1 MGLFGGSVLCS
12 RYVLLFV
19 LCLFYESFARR
30 ATPYP
35 LYTVAF
41 YCSNLVCLYTVSV
54 CLFVR
59 VLYGVG

>member
-1 MGLFGGSVLCS
+1 MGLFGGCVWCS

-19 LCLFYESFARR
+19 LCLF
-30 ATPYP
+30 YP